1 MAAAEEDWPTK
12 TPSVPKPEILQG
24 GTQRRRLFP
33 SSLYPNPGALIPL
46 PAPLPI
52 QPAPPPPVPVALE
65 GGLAYG
71 THSCRG
77 DTPDPTQGPEY
88 VPSGRQDPQTRMGS
102 SHITIDPLPL
112 VIFTIGELT
121 VHFSENPKEP
131 IGFFETILFTH
142 QPTCDDVSNSCSF
155 SSRQRREMEY
165 SLRPGDWFW
174 APVESPLLTRLS

>member
-1 MAAAEEDWPTK
+1 MLVVPPSRPEGTVDLTLIRASQEIVFRPWVWHPDQVPYVVVWRDLVEDPSGFLPRQVKVLAAAEDWPTK

-33 SSLYPNPGALIPL
+33 SSLYPDPGALIPL

-88 VPSGRQDPQTRMGS
+88 VPSGRQDP
-102 SHITIDPLPL
+102 
-112 VIFTIGELT
+112 
-121 VHFSENPKEP
+121 
-131 IGFFETILFTH
+131 
-142 QPTCDDVSNSCSF
+142 
-155 SSRQRREMEY
+155 
-165 SLRPGDWFW
+165 
-174 APVESPLLTRLS
+174 